1 MRPHHSLKRPQHIN
15 AKRIHMEI
23 FLFVCL
29 KKKKYCLKF
38 IKSISL
44 LFSSSYNSAKT
55 CTIALRLLIF
65 CFYMFDPH
73 LVLFHKHKVIECMKD
88 MNLCLCSLGKVPHTP
103 NHSCSKNKTAQS
115 KLSSIHFSLAFSRV
129 RRTAGLF
136 FLSTLIV
143 MLVLI
148 P

>member
-1 MRPHHSLKRPQHIN
+1 MRPQFVN
-15 AKRIHMEI
+15 AKRIQMETC
-23 FLFVCL
+23 FVCL
-29 KKKKYCLKF
+29 KKKNTVKYCLKF
-38 IKSISL
+38 IKKCIITVSFILQWCKNFALFLYAYLSFVFTCL
-44 LFSSSYNSAKT
+44 ILILFSSTSIKSQ
-55 CTIALRLLIF
+55 RG
-65 CFYMFDPH
+65 
-73 LVLFHKHKVIECMKD
+73 MKD

-143 MLVLI
+143 I
-148 P
+148 C